1 MTNRRVIEHSVRT
14 IAPRYG
20 ISYVSL
26 FGSYARDEQTDS
38 SDVDVLIETDEGFS
52 LLDAIAFENDLKD
65 ALECDVD
72 VISRRT
78 LKGTFRE
85 HALNDELP
93 LYERA

>member
-1 MTNRRVIEHSVRT
+1 MTNRHVIEHCVRA

-26 FGSYARDEQTDS
+26 FGSYARDEQTET

-52 LLDAIAFENDLKD
+52 LFDAIAFENDLED
-65 ALECDVD
+65 ALDCDVD
-72 VISRRT
+72 VISRRA
-78 LKGTFRE
+78 LKGTFKK
-85 HALNDELP
+85 HALDEELM